1 MSLLLDTHTWIWW
14 LTGQEE
20 LSRKERQKIDSLA
33 EKTPPVISDISL
45 WEAQMIYAKG
55 RLQLTIPFSQWLI
68 QATLPDVVQLA
79 RLSPDVILKLDN
91 LPSGFH
97 GDPADR
103 IIVATALSLGIPLFT
118 YDRMIRSSR
127 VVDIWKV

>member
-55 RLQLTIPFSQWLI
+55 RLKLTIPFSQWLI

>member
-14 LTGQEE
+14 LTGQDE
-20 LSRKERQKIDSLA
+20 LSRKEHQKLDSLS

-55 RLQLTIPFSQWLI
+55 KLKLTIPFSQWLI

-91 LPSGFH
+91 LPPGFH

-118 YDRMIRSSR
+118 YDRKIRRSR
-127 VVDIWKV
+127 VVEIWKV